1 MNPTASIA
9 PSAPS
14 LQTRLLKGG
23 AGAFGLRVAA
33 LLLGF
38 VADLVL
44 TNTLGLENYGLY
56 AIGISWVSLLVP
68 LGSLG
73 MNTALLKVVPSEG
86 SQGHQGRVRG
96 ALDFAAKRMLLAS
109 VVLGGLMALG
119 VALAG
124 DRLGGETRA
133 VLFILAGF
141 LPIQVFT
148 LHGQAVLQALKFPV
162 LALLPEQVIRVAVF
176 LGLVLGLWLW
186 RGAELRASDAAW
198 AYGLGMAAALGFTLI
213 WTRKKTPEEVR
224 HSTPQI
230 DARLWWWLALPMC
243 WNTIMRLLNSRAD
256 PAMLGWM
263 LGPEGAESAA
273 AYSIAN
279 RLASLL
285 LFGTVAINAVAA
297 PWIAELHAQGKRD
310 ELQRLVSLAA
320 KGLFAYAVPLAL
332 VLIFGGPWILEWF
345 GKDFGGAERTLVL
358 LVVARLITCLAG
370 LVGFLL
376 SMTGHQGRVALWM
389 TLAAALKIGLNLL
402 LIPRWGSDGAAVGT
416 VIMLTVFSGLAWRDV
431 RRLVGIEPTLLAS
444 FGFLPRP
451 IVGAPNG
458 TSELQAPAPRAIAE
472 ERAA

>member
-1 MNPTASIA
+1 MSSNAGTAA
-9 PSAPS
+9 LN
-14 LQTRLLKGG
+14 LQARLLKGG

-56 AIGISWVSLLVP
+56 AIGISWMSLLVP

-73 MNTALLKVVPSEG
+73 MNTALLKLVPSE
-86 SQGHQGRVRG
+86 SSQGRVRG

-119 VALAG
+119 VTLAG
-124 DRLGGETRA
+124 ARLGGETRA
-133 VLFILAGF
+133 VLYILAGF

-162 LALLPEQVIRVAVF
+162 LALLPEHVIRVAVF
-176 LGLVLGLWLW
+176 LGLVLALWAW

-198 AYGLGMAAALGFTLI
+198 AYGLGMVAALGFTLI
-213 WTRKKTPEEVR
+213 WARKKTPSDVR
-224 HSTPQI
+224 ASAPQI
-230 DARLWWWLALPMC
+230 DARVWWWLALPMC

-263 LGPEGAESAA
+263 MGTEGVESAA
-273 AYSIAN
+273 AYAIAN

-297 PWIAELHAQGKRD
+297 PWIAELHAQGKRA
-310 ELQRLVSLAA
+310 ELQRLITLAA
-320 KGLFAYAVPLAL
+320 KGLFAYAVPLS
-332 VLIFGGPWILEWF
+332 LILILGGPWILEWF
-345 GKDFGGAERTLVL
+345 GKDFAGAERTLVL

-402 LIPRWGSDGAAVGT
+402 LIPLWGSDGAAVGT
-416 VIMLTVFSGLAWRDV
+416 VIMLSVFSGLAWRDV
-431 RRLVGIEPTLLAS
+431 RRLVGIEPTMLACL
-444 FGFLPRP
+444 GYLPRF
-451 IVGAPNG
+451 A
-458 TSELQAPAPRAIAE
+458 SEVPATVEHPETPGQQAVVE